1 MKQYEIEKLI
11 DKVGGSFKLT
21 ILIQRRL
28 LELKKGA
35 PPLVES
41 TSSNLMDII
50 YEEILTDKIWLE
62 EPEEQEL
69 ASEEE
74 KLPTTYFSFSSQ
86 NYDEDQTISFYI
98 CKPSPLCDFV
108 LHTITM
114 SCHISSSRYARYIS
128 KQR

>member
-1 MKQYEIEKLI
+1 VKQYEIEKLI

-86 NYDEDQTISFYI
+86 NYDED
-98 CKPSPLCDFV
+98 
-108 LHTITM
+108 
-114 SCHISSSRYARYIS
+114 
-128 KQR
+128 